1 MASRC
6 RWRLH
11 EGDGTGGE
19 GLSVGGLRRIGGV
32 GAMSMMRHRMI
43 SLATV
48 VLALSAA
55 PANAQAY
62 RVVEVAPLP
71 GGDEV
76 ELDDIN
82 NQLQAVGRSASG
94 RAVYWDLDG
103 TRALPTMSPVSGQ
116 LAINNLGVIAGAR
129 RLTTAFLP
137 AQLFTIENGVATDV
151 TVPAFADGRVEV
163 RRLTDTGILYVD
175 RRGAAFNAAVYQ
187 GVAYE
192 LVDATDVNA
201 QGTVVGNHVDLST
214 TPPTRETI
222 VRRPNGEQQ
231 VLLRRVFPAT
241 GQPTIGDGGHIVQ
254 PLGSIGFDTV
264 FHYAGPDGVMR
275 PVPIPL
281 SNEVTASRPN
291 RAGDVLL
298 SLDGIPCLYSGG
310 RLLDLRVLDLSPIRF
325 LRTLKRITDSGA
337 IVVSATTA
345 TTPSVTRDF
354 ILLPV
359 PPPAPEHL
367 LSSVSGA
374 FVSLAWNSLPGAT
387 DYIVEAGNAPGLAN
401 LYNAAVGVFPGLYT
415 SAPPGRYYVRVRARN
430 VSGISVPSNEII
442 VDVR

>member
-1 MASRC
+1 M
-6 RWRLH
+6 
-11 EGDGTGGE
+11 TG
-19 GLSVGGLRRIGGV
+19 
-32 GAMSMMRHRMI
+32 HRMI
-43 SLATV
+43 SLATI

-55 PANAQAY
+55 PANAQTY
-62 RVVEVAPLP
+62 RVIEVAPLP

-76 ELDDIN
+76 ALDDIN

-94 RAVYWDLDG
+94 RAVYWDLEG
-103 TRALPTMSPVSGQ
+103 TRALPTTSAVSGQ
-116 LAINNLGVIAGAR
+116 LAINNLGVIAGTR
-129 RLTTAFLP
+129 RLTTSFLP

-151 TVPAFADGRVEV
+151 TVPAFSDGRLEV

-175 RRGAAFNAAVYQ
+175 RLGATFNAAIYR

-201 QGTVVGNHVDLST
+201 QGAVVGNHVDLST

-222 VRRPNGEQQ
+222 VRRPNGQQQ

-241 GQPTIGDGGHIVQ
+241 GRPSIGDGGHIVQ
-254 PLGSIGFDTV
+254 PLGSIGFDTL

-281 SNEVTASRPN
+281 SNEVAASRPN

-298 SLDGIPCLYSGG
+298 SLGGIPGLYSGG
-310 RLLDLRVLDLSPIRF
+310 SLIDLRVLDLSPIRF
-325 LRTLKRITDSGA
+325 LRALKRITDGGA
-337 IVVSATTA
+337 IVVTATTA
-345 TTPSVTRDF
+345 TTPPVTRDF
-354 ILLPV
+354 VLVPV

-367 LSSVSGA
+367 LSSVSGS
-374 FVSLAWNSLPGAT
+374 FVSLGWASVPGAT
-387 DYIVEAGNAPGLAN
+387 DYIVEAGSAPGLAN
-401 LYNAAVGVFPGLYT
+401 LYNAAIGVSPGLHT
-415 SAPPGRYYVRVRARN
+415 PAPPGRYYVRVRARN
-430 VSGISVPSNEII
+430 ASGISVPSNEVI